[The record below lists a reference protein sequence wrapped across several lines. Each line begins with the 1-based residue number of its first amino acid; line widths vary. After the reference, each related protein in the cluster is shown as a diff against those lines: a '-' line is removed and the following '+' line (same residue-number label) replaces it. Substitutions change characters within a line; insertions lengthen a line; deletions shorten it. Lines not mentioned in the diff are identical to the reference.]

1 MLHQSTT
8 PDTQPTSELT
18 SLSAKYEMP
27 PPTEAY
33 WTTRDGAI
41 LRYAYWKA
49 ARSERQGSLL
59 FLNGR
64 TEFIE
69 KAIESY
75 AVLVRNGLDLWTL
88 DWRGQGMSERA
99 LSDPQKGHV
108 LDYQTYLDDLDQ
120 FVREV
125 TDLPERNGKTLM
137 LAHSMGGHIGL
148 RYLHDHPGLFDKA
161 VFLAP
166 MINIS
171 VNRTS
176 LRAINRVINLLG
188 FGEAYALGTG
198 RFRPIFENP
207 DDPNDNGTIENY
219 RALLSRYEDLSRD
232 PRTRAEIERYVRD
245 NPALALGGP
254 TSAWLD
260 ATFRS
265 INLTL
270 EPGYPESIQTPI
282 LLIGGDRDRTVVTVD
297 QKRLAKRLPHSE
309 FRLVKNGGHELLME
323 CPIIRKEVFQ
333 AFSSWT
339 GVEID
344 LIYDESRSA

>member
-1 MLHQSTT
+1 MMLKPVK
-8 PDTQPTSELT
+8 PDTPPMSDLI
-18 SLSAKYEMP
+18 SLSAKYDMP
-27 PPTEAY
+27 RPTEAY
-33 WTTRDGAI
+33 WTTRSGAA
-41 LRYAYWKA
+41 LRYAHWQTAK
-49 ARSERQGSLL
+49 STKQGSLL

-69 KAIESY
+69 KAIETY
-75 AVLVRNGLDLWTL
+75 AVLIRSGLDLWTL

-99 LSDPQKGHV
+99 LADPQKGHV
-108 LDYQTYLDDLDQ
+108 DDYQTYLDDLDQ

-125 TDLPERNGKTLM
+125 TDLPERKGKTLM

-148 RYLHDHPGLFDKA
+148 RYLHDYPDLFDKA

-171 VNRTS
+171 VNRAS
-176 LRAINRVINLLG
+176 LRAINRFINLLG

-198 RFRPIFENP
+198 RFRPIYENP

-245 NPALALGGP
+245 NQALALGGP

-265 INLTL
+265 INMTL
-270 EPGYPESIQTPI
+270 EPGYPESIQTPT
-282 LLIGGDRDRTVVTVD
+282 LLIGGGRDRTVVTSD
-297 QKRLAKRLPHSE
+297 QERLAERLPHGD
-309 FRLVKNGGHELLME
+309 FRVVKNGAHELLME
-323 CPIIRKEVFQ
+323 CSIIRREVFE
-333 AFSSWT
+333 AFSKWT
-339 GVEID
+339 GVEINLIRDED
-344 LIYDESRSA
+344 LSA